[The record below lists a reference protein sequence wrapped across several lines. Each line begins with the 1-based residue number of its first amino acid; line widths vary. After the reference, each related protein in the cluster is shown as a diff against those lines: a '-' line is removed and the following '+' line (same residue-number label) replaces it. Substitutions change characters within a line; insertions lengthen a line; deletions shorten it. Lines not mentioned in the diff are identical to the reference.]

1 MFRAVF
7 AAATRPVAL
16 HRPLSRYV
24 HQKQSYEELKADF
37 ARWARKE
44 VVLVGLFLATG
55 LGAVAAYTYRSDAPL
70 HQIVYCINQAT
81 IAAEKGNALEAR
93 QLTQRAY
100 AIAQS
105 VSPHE
110 RHLHE
115 LAFSIAA
122 QYEAAEQFHLAK
134 KYYID
139 SLEHIPYIR
148 NAAEKAELTRMITLD
163 RIAQCCHNLSDV
175 KDAVRYYEKALELHV
190 QYKISTCTPMDVEGC
205 GIWFNYGRLCL
216 DMDQPEKAKP
226 LFDTAKRVAIKCNL
240 PQDKIDL
247 IDDQLAVA
255 SRHENGPVDI
265 TQQHPHE
272 VM

>member
-139 SLEHIPYIR
+139 VVHSPCSVSILIFS
-148 NAAEKAELTRMITLD
+148 
-163 RIAQCCHNLSDV
+163 LSDV

-205 GIWFNYGRLCL
+205 GRLCL

>member
-105 VSPHE
+105 VSPH
-110 RHLHE
+110 
-115 LAFSIAA
+115 
-122 QYEAAEQFHLAK
+122 
-134 KYYID
+134 
-139 SLEHIPYIR
+139 
-148 NAAEKAELTRMITLD
+148 
-163 RIAQCCHNLSDV
+163 
-175 KDAVRYYEKALELHV
+175 
-190 QYKISTCTPMDVEGC
+190 
-205 GIWFNYGRLCL
+205 GRLYL
-216 DMDQPEKAKP
+216 DMDRPEKAKP

-265 TQQHPHE
+265 TQQQPHE
-272 VM
+272 EV

>member
-70 HQIVYCINQAT
+70 HQIV
-81 IAAEKGNALEAR
+81 
-93 QLTQRAY
+93 
-100 AIAQS
+100 
-105 VSPHE
+105 
-110 RHLHE
+110 
-115 LAFSIAA
+115 
-122 QYEAAEQFHLAK
+122 
-134 KYYID
+134 
-139 SLEHIPYIR
+139 
-148 NAAEKAELTRMITLD
+148 
-163 RIAQCCHNLSDV
+163 SDV

-205 GIWFNYGRLCL
+205 GRLYL
-216 DMDQPEKAKP
+216 DMDRPEKAKP

-265 TQQHPHE
+265 TQQQPHE
-272 VM
+272 EV